1 MPTDGYTFLMQIES
15 MMEHIP
21 ELHSPADRE
30 LILRAY
36 RVAEHAHRDQKR
48 ISGEPY
54 VTHCVAVA
62 AILAEMHVP
71 PEVIAAGLLHD
82 TVEDTDV
89 DLDDLA
95 RDFGDEITELVDSV
109 TKLTTLPRVSRSDRV
124 EDTPEEREH
133 REAAERRG
141 EMLPEDEVAELMR
154 SRRYDLASE
163 TLRKTFLAM
172 AEDPRVVL
180 IKLADR
186 LHNMRTLGAMPDHKQ
201 RRIAQ
206 QTMDIFA
213 PLANRLG
220 KIGRAHV

>member
-1 MPTDGYTFLMQIES
+1 MERLPDIYTL
-15 MMEHIP
+15 
-21 ELHSPADRE
+21 ADRE
-30 LILRAY
+30 FILRAY

-62 AILAEMHVP
+62 GILAEMHVP

-82 TVEDTDV
+82 TVEDTEISLE
-89 DLDDLA
+89 DLE
-95 RDFGDEITELVDSV
+95 RDFGDEIAQLVDSV

-124 EDTPEEREH
+124 EDTPEERD
-133 REAAERRG
+133 RRAAAERRG
-141 EMLPEDEVAELMR
+141 ELLPEEEVAELMR

-180 IKLADR
+180 VKLADR
-186 LHNMRTLGAMPDHKQ
+186 LHNMRTLG
-201 RRIAQ
+201 
-206 QTMDIFA
+206 
-213 PLANRLG
+213 
-220 KIGRAHV
+220 